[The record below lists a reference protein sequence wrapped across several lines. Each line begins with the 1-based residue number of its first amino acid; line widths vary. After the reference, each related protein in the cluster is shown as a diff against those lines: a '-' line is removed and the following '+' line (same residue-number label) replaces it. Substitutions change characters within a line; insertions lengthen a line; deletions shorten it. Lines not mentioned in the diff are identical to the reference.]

1 MSVFYHNDDPLLHTS
16 LFQSSQAP
24 QQNVMNDAYA
34 QMYRQQLMSEMQQ
47 PTQKDWISVL
57 DTEMKN
63 LDTST
68 VERLNNNVQFS
79 ALNTQ
84 LQTLIQTELMNLVKF
99 KINANQEAV
108 NNVKQQLEI
117 MRNTAQQVKN
127 EEKQNINELND
138 YLQNYSHLSFNEY
151 KNIKSGKQNAT
162 VETNKKTKKKWQNK
176 WYSEGTFYAKEDKNK
191 KTKHK

>member
-16 LFQSSQAP
+16 LFQSSQAS
-24 QQNVMNDAYA
+24 QQNAMNDAYA

-138 YLQNYSHLSFNEY
+138 YLQNNYHLSFNEY
-151 KNIKSGKQNAT
+151 KNIKSSKQNET
-162 VETNKKTKKKWQNK
+162 VENNKKHKKQN
-176 WYSEGTFYAKEDKNK
+176 EP
-191 KTKHK
+191 

>member
-16 LFQSSQAP
+16 LFQSSQAS
-24 QQNVMNDAYA
+24 QQNAMNDAYA

-117 MRNTAQQVKN
+117 MRITAQQVKK

-138 YLQNYSHLSFNEY
+138 SLQNYSHLSFNEY
-151 KNIKSGKQNAT
+151 KNIKSSKQNET
-162 VETNKKTKKKWQNK
+162 VENNKKHKKQN
-176 WYSEGTFYAKEDKNK
+176 EP
-191 KTKHK
+191 

>member
-24 QQNVMNDAYA
+24 QQNAMNDAYA

-151 KNIKSGKQNAT
+151 KNIKSSKQNET
-162 VETNKKTKKKWQNK
+162 VENNKKHKKHNEQ
-176 WYSEGTFYAKEDKNK
+176 
-191 KTKHK
+191 

>member
-162 VETNKKTKKKWQNK
+162 VETNKKTKKQNIN
-176 WYSEGTFYAKEDKNK
+176 EN
-191 KTKHK
+191 